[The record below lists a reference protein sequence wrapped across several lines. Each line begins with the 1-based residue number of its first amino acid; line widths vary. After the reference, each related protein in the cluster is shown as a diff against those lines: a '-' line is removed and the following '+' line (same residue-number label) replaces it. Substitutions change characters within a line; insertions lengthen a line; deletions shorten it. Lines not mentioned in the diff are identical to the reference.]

1 MVKYLV
7 VILLLLF
14 ATTAGAVCST
24 VSTDGNTRLKGYA
37 QQEWTQFVEEFQ
49 KGNTIRACE
58 HLKISR
64 SYIKQTD
71 EKIAAEYI
79 TVLYNKT
86 CEVK

>member
-1 MVKYLV
+1 MVKYISAV
-7 VILLLLF
+7 LLF
-14 ATTAGAVCST
+14 YTASVWAVCST
-24 VSTDGNTRLKGYA
+24 VSTDGNTRLRGYA